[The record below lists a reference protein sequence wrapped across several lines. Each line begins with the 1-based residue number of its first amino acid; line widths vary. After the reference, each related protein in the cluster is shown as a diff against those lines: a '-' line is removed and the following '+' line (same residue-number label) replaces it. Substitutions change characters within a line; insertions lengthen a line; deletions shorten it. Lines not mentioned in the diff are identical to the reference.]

1 MMTLAYS
8 NRDPIKDPK
17 IKNQVGIIIISFV
30 LLLFAINLIFVLKD
44 LWHEVQLNMKRRY
57 NINKEKLRL
66 KKLKD
71 ALS

>member
-1 MMTLAYS
+1 MTLAYS